1 MTNSTLIS
9 GWVDQ
14 PNGRGTFDIIW
25 SCLFTIFLCIWSVQ
39 CLNLP
44 ARNENHWHV
53 FKRKLKWALISIF
66 GPEFLMTFANGQ
78 WAAATRSVHQFRESG
93 HKDWTLTHA
102 FFAEMGGF
110 VIETHNTGTFPISS
124 EQLHYL
130 IEEGQV
136 KYPSIT
142 LEDINDK
149 SKGDVWTKSIIGL
162 QTGWF
167 LLEMLGRAI
176 TRSPVTTLEL
186 ATGGFVICTM
196 ATNFFWYFKPQDV
209 NKPITLKLEKPA
221 LWDNPEKEQLSL
233 RRLTPLDFVDNLQ
246 PSWSMT
252 VMPHLRMART
262 GPQERP
268 MQRLP
273 NDRLPR
279 ICVKCQLFLC
289 FVTLLYGGCHL
300 IGWNFDF
307 PSKAEKMLWR
317 ITSSLQIGMT
327 AAFWIADES
336 QRLAQKKFNGP
347 GTMQKLHAEI
357 EAKKKLAT
365 EQGQSVIGSES
376 SLPVAIEKT
385 ADAAVLQGAPAPSIN
400 SDDIEAQAAVQA
412 EEHGKA
418 NLAAETNEKDE
429 SGSDIEPDVP
439 RVNTTVEALLYTVPR
454 WQLITIGAVV
464 VIYAIARAYLIV
476 EVFAGLRVLPSG
488 AFEQVQ
494 WSAAL
499 PHSG

>member
-44 ARNENHWHV
+44 AQNENHWHV
-53 FKRKLKWALISIF
+53 FKRKFKWALIAIF

-78 WAAATRSVHQFRESG
+78 WAAAKRSVHQFRQSG

-136 KYPSIT
+136 VYPQIS
-142 LEDINDK
+142 LADINDK

-186 ATGGFVICTM
+186 ATGGFVVCTM

-209 NKPITLKLEKPA
+209 NKPIILKLEKPA
-221 LWDNPEKEQLSL
+221 PWDDPQKEQLSL

-252 VMPHLRMART
+252 VMPHLRLPRT

-289 FVTLLYGGCHL
+289 FVTLLYGGAHL

-307 PSKAEKMLWR
+307 PSKTEKMLWR

-336 QRLAQKKFNGP
+336 QRLTQKKFNGP

-357 EAKKKLAT
+357 EEKRKAMAA
-365 EQGQSVIGSES
+365 QSSISES
-376 SLPVAIEKT
+376 EDSLPVATEKT
-385 ADAAVLQGAPAPSIN
+385 ADASVLQGAPASSID
-400 SDDIEAQAAVQA
+400 SDDDIEAQTTIRT
-412 EEHGKA
+412 EEHGNA
-418 NLAAETNEKDE
+418 ALAAEANEREDA
-429 SGSDIEPDVP
+429 GSDIEPNVP

-454 WQLITIGAVV
+454 WQLITIGGVV
-464 VIYAIARAYLIV
+464 LIYTIARAYLIV
-476 EVFAGLRVLPSG
+476 EVFIGLRVLPPG

-494 WSAAL
+494 WSAAI